1 MSQTPPTH
9 TSKFCSPNSE
19 LFSQIKSRAIN
30 NDIIVSFSN
39 FSFTDFALN
48 WVKSLEKLKIT
59 NFLIFAL
66 DQKSYNFFVERNI
79 CSYLLEKSNK
89 LFTEESHNFG
99 SVEFIAICN
108 EKPFIVHEILKAG
121 FNVVWSDTD
130 IVWLRVRFFVLL
142 SRSNVTLCVE
152 FFLNTLAF
160 LNRIRFQCFTITKMS
175 IFKFKVMMM
184 TFVLVSFM
192 QSTTFI

>member
-1 MSQTPPTH
+1 MSQTPHPH
-9 TSKFCSPNSE
+9 TSTLCSPNSE

-30 NDIIVSFSN
+30 NDIIISFSN

-66 DQKSYNFFVERNI
+66 DLKSQDFFVQRNI
-79 CSYLLEKSNK
+79 CSFLLDKSDK

-108 EKPFIVHEILKAG
+108 EKPWIVYEILKAG

-130 IVWLRVRFFVLL
+130 IVWLRARFSSLTFKRHSVHGSFSQHIFFV
-142 SRSNVTLCVE
+142 
-152 FFLNTLAF
+152 
-160 LNRIRFQCFTITKMS
+160 NRIRFQYFTITKMS